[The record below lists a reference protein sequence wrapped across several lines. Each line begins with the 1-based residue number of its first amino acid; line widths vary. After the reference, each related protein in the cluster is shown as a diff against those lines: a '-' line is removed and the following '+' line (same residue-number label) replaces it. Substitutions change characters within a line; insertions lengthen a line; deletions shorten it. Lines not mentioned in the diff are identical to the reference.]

1 MGTDPS
7 NSHAKPPCNGTPPN
21 SATCQ
26 SLPPFSFS
34 FFFSLFYW
42 LLLFITVFLLYFMWL
57 VFIFWFVFCPHLFPP
72 GFLFSVFCFMIPLY
86 LYCWFIS
93 YTSLFHY
100 LPVVVLGPC
109 AMCTLPVLST
119 LNRWQHLTWSTR
131 FQNHILSHS
140 SCCTPHDICFYFY
153 QNQLSYKEVTHGKMS
168 SAFTHV

>member
-34 FFFSLFYW
+34 FFFFLFYW
-42 LLLFITVFLLYFMWL
+42 LLLFYYCVPSVFYVIGFHLLVCVLRWASFLL
-57 VFIFWFVFCPHLFPP
+57 V
-72 GFLFSVFCFMIPLY
+72 LFSVFCFMIPLY
-86 LYCWFIS
+86 LCCWFIS

-100 LPVVVLGPC
+100 CPVVGLGPC
-109 AMCTLPVLST
+109 AVCTLPLHST
-119 LNRWQHLTWSTR
+119 LNRWQHLTWSIR
-131 FQNHILSHS
+131 LQNRILHS
-140 SCCTPHDICFYFY
+140 SCYKPHDICFYFY